1 MEVADIRRL
10 LNESKSS
17 GKPIGCAVGMSK
29 DMKTALLL
37 LHKTHEGSE
46 LGRNL
51 KKDVPD
57 VVNMRFGTA
66 RIDEENQKMVRL
78 VLNRPVS
85 GVAKKLIKTLKGTGY
100 TKVKLGLEDGT
111 EFEGAD
117 DEEDAQAQAAK
128 QAQAPTAEAARPA
141 PPPPATEAPAIPA
154 AGAAPP
160 PPPAPEKD
168 AAPPD
173 ADALKKEL
181 AALAGQIPG
190 AAGGDAAKTAAMVKL
205 AREGQANIATN
216 NLKYAATSIEQLR
229 RAIAAAGAGAEKP
242 AAAAAPPPPP
252 PPPAAQAAKPDVDA
266 LRKQLEALAK
276 RIPEAAAGDAKRS
289 AELVKLAREAQV
301 NITTNNL
308 TYATTSIEQLRNAIE
323 GKAAAPAA
331 PPPDAQQSFN
341 FLQRLKLL
349 ILKAAN
355 GDAALQAQWM
365 AMANAAEAKLSGGD
379 AAGGSAGVEALRV
392 AMLPAVTRMQDEAKA
407 TGAYTSSGKKWLE
420 MRQTVED
427 EMEKLRLTIAGAYQD
442 DPALPA
448 IENAF
453 RATTAPVLR
462 TLDASLATKLEA
474 ASKAAKPE
482 ERQKLVDEA
491 HSIIEGYKKYAA
503 DPLLADLDNNP
514 FVPLSLQASLTAT
527 LSELAGAIH

>member
-37 LHKTHEGSE
+37 LHKTHEGAE

-66 RIDEENQKMVRL
+66 RIDEENQKLVRL

-85 GVAKKLIKTLKGTGY
+85 GVAKKLVKTLKGTGY

-128 QAQAPTAEAARPA
+128 QGQAPAAEAS
-141 PPPPATEAPAIPA
+141 ATPA
-154 AGAAPP
+154 ATAAEP
-160 PPPAPEKD
+160 PPPAPEKE

-173 ADALKKEL
+173 PDALKKEL
-181 AALAGQIPG
+181 AALAAQIPAA
-190 AAGGDAAKTAAMVKL
+190 AAGDPGKTASLVKL
-205 AREGQANIATN
+205 AREGQVNITTN
-216 NLKYAATSIEQLR
+216 NLKYAAVSIEQLR
-229 RAIAAAGAGAEKP
+229 RAIATAGAPGEKP
-242 AAAAAPPPPP
+242 AAATAAPPPPP
-252 PPPAAQAAKPDVDA
+252 PPPAPQTAKPDVEA

-289 AELVKLAREAQV
+289 AELVKMARDAQV

-308 TYATTSIEQLRNAIE
+308 TYATTAIEQLRTAIE
-323 GKAAAPAA
+323 GKAAAA
-331 PPPDAQQSFN
+331 PPADPQQSLN

-349 ILKAAN
+349 MLKAAN

-379 AAGGSAGVEALRV
+379 AAGGAAGVEALRL

-442 DPALPA
+442 DPNLPA
-448 IENAF
+448 IEKAF
-453 RATTAPVLR
+453 RERTAPVLR
-462 TLDASLATKLEA
+462 NLNADLATKLEA
-474 ASKAAKPE
+474 AGKATKAE

-491 HSIIEGYKKYAA
+491 HTILDRYQSYAA
-503 DPLLADLDNNP
+503 DPFLADLDNNP
-514 FVPLSLQASLTAT
+514 FVPLSLQASLAAT
-527 LSELAGAIH
+527 LTELAGAIH

>member
-1 MEVADIRRL
+1 MEIADMRRL

-37 LHKTHEGSE
+37 LHKMHEGPE
-46 LGRNL
+46 VGRNL

-57 VVNMRFGTA
+57 IVNMRFGTA
-66 RIDEENQKMVRL
+66 RIDEEHTNMVRL
-78 VLNRPVS
+78 VLNRPVT
-85 GVAKKLIKTLKGTGY
+85 GIAKKLVKTLKGTGY

-111 EFEGAD
+111 EFEGAE
-117 DEEDAQAQAAK
+117 DEEEAQAGK
-128 QAQAPTAEAARPA
+128 TAPTAEAPA
-141 PPPPATEAPAIPA
+141 SPAEA
-154 AGAAPP
+154 AAPP
-160 PPPAPEKD
+160 PPPPPPEKED
-168 AAPPD
+168 APPD

-181 AALAGQIPG
+181 AALAAQIPAA
-190 AAGGDAAKTAAMVKL
+190 AAGDASKTAALVKL
-205 AREGQANIATN
+205 AREGQVNIATN
-216 NLKYAATSIEQLR
+216 NLKYAAISVEQLR
-229 RAIAAAGAGAEKP
+229 RAIATAGVPGEKP

-252 PPPAAQAAKPDVDA
+252 PPPPAPPQGAKPDADA

-289 AELVKLAREAQV
+289 AELVKMARDAQV
-301 NITTNNL
+301 NIATNNF
-308 TYATTSIEQLRNAIE
+308 TYAATSIEQLRVAIE
-323 GKAAAPAA
+323 GKATAPAEA
-331 PPPDAQQSFN
+331 TPPVDTQKTLA

-349 ILKAAN
+349 ILKAAD
-355 GDAALQAQWM
+355 GDTALEAQWM
-365 AMANAAEAKLSGGD
+365 AMANAAEAQLSGGD
-379 AAGGSAGVEALRV
+379 ASAGSAGVEALRI

-448 IENAF
+448 IEKAF
-453 RATTAPVLR
+453 RERTAPVLR
-462 TLDASLATKLEA
+462 TLNADLATKLEA
-474 ASKAAKPE
+474 AGKATKAE

-491 HSIIEGYKKYAA
+491 HGIIDGYKKYAT

-514 FVPLSLQASLTAT
+514 FVALSLQASLTAT

>member
-37 LHKTHEGSE
+37 LHKTHEGAE

-51 KKDVPD
+51 KKEVPD

-66 RIDEENQKMVRL
+66 RIDDENQKMVRL

-85 GVAKKLIKTLKGTGY
+85 GVAKKLVKTLKGTGY

-117 DEEDAQAQAAK
+117 DEDEVQAAK
-128 QAQAPTAEAARPA
+128 PAQAPPVS
-141 PPPPATEAPAIPA
+141 EAPAAPA
-154 AGAAPP
+154 ASAAPP
-160 PPPAPEKD
+160 PPPLPEKED
-168 AAPPD
+168 APPD
-173 ADALKKEL
+173 AEALKKEL
-181 AALAGQIPG
+181 ATLAAQIP
-190 AAGGDAAKTAAMVKL
+190 AASGGDPAKTAALVKL
-205 AREGQANIATN
+205 AREGQVNIATN

-229 RAIAAAGAGAEKP
+229 RAIATAGTGGEKP
-242 AAAAAPPPPP
+242 ATAAAPPPPP
-252 PPPAAQAAKPDVDA
+252 PPPPAAEAAKPDGEA

-289 AELVKLAREAQV
+289 AELVKIAREAQV
-301 NITTNNL
+301 NIATGNL
-308 TYATTSIEQLRNAIE
+308 TYAAASIEQLRNAIE
-323 GKAAAPAA
+323 GKVAA
-331 PPPDAQQSFN
+331 PPPDTQKTFN

-349 ILKAAN
+349 IPKAAN
-355 GDAALQAQWM
+355 GDTALEAQWM
-365 AMANAAEAKLSGGD
+365 TMADAAEAQLSGGD
-379 AAGGSAGVEALRV
+379 AVAGAAGVEALRI

-427 EMEKLRLTIAGAYQD
+427 EMERLRLSIAGAYQD

-448 IENAF
+448 IEKAF
-453 RATTAPVLR
+453 RARTAPVLR
-462 TLDASLATKLEA
+462 ALDASLATKLEA
-474 ASKAAKPE
+474 AAKAAKAE

-491 HSIIEGYKKYAA
+491 HGIIEGYKTYAA